1 MATKIWAHRGASAYA
16 PENSLYAFDLAVEMG
31 ADGVEL
37 DIYETA
43 DGRLVIHHDNDIERM
58 TGTPA
63 KILETDFDV
72 LRSYNFCGDW
82 GDKFGFVRIP
92 ELCEVLELF
101 RDRDMTVNV
110 ELKEGSVNYLRAID
124 RTVTDFGMQERI
136 LYSSFDHFKLYHMK
150 KIAPSCKTAAL
161 YSENRMFPWVSGKM
175 LELTA
180 LHPHYSQLYRH
191 FDLGIDYVREAHLYG
206 LEVNVWTADKEAVLR
221 EIASWGID
229 HIITDYPD
237 VAMRIIEEERKK
249 KGTL

>member
-101 RDRDMTVNV
+101 RDTDMTVNV

-161 YSENRMFPWVSGKM
+161 YSENRMFPWVSGKCWS
-175 LELTA
+175 LRRFIRITA
-180 LHPHYSQLYRH
+180 SST
-191 FDLGIDYVREAHLYG
+191 GIL
-206 LEVNVWTADKEAVLR
+206 
-221 EIASWGID
+221 IWGSI
-229 HIITDYPD
+229 
-237 VAMRIIEEERKK
+237 M
-249 KGTL
+249 

>member
-16 PENSLYAFDLAVEMG
+16 PENSLHAFNLAIEMG

-72 LRSYNFCGDW
+72 LRSYNFCGEW
-82 GDKFGFVRIP
+82 GDKFGFVKIP

-101 RDRDMTVNV
+101 RNTDMTVNV
-110 ELKEGSVNYLRAID
+110 ELKEGSVNYLKAID
-124 RTVTDFGMQERI
+124 ETVTDFGMQERI

-150 KIAPSCKTAAL
+150 KINPSCKIAAL

-175 LELTA
+175 LGLWA
-180 LHPHYSQLYRH
+180 LHPHY
-191 FDLGIDYVREAHLYG
+191 
-206 LEVNVWTADKEAVLR
+206 
-221 EIASWGID
+221 
-229 HIITDYPD
+229 
-237 VAMRIIEEERKK
+237 
-249 KGTL
+249 